1 MNSLDGETRIDLPVT
16 LEQDMRRSL
25 TIIAAAGIALLST
38 TGIAYAQAFPTR
50 PITLVVP
57 FPPGGSTDVVTR
69 LLAKKMSEKI
79 GQPVVVENK
88 PGGGGVSGAV
98 SVKNA
103 APNGYTLYIGHVGSL
118 SVNLHMQKN
127 LGYDP
132 VRDFEPITT
141 MHSFAQ
147 ILMVPAASPAK
158 TLPELVAYA
167 KSKPGGL
174 SYTSQGPG
182 TTSQLQGEIMRLET
196 GAPLVHIPMKGAAA
210 AVIEVVAE
218 RADMMFSSYI
228 SASAFIR
235 DGKLRL
241 IGIGASARSKLLP
254 ELPTLAELGIRGVD
268 FDQWFGI
275 LAPAK
280 TPDAVIR
287 KLNQEIISAMHSPEV
302 ENAVTQLVADVITS
316 TPEEFARRI
325 ATDSARYEK
334 IVRQL
339 GIKFD

>member
-1 MNSLDGETRIDLPVT
+1 
-16 LEQDMRRSL
+16 MRRSL
-25 TIIAAAGIALLST
+25 IIIAAAGMALLSA
-38 TGIAYAQAFPTR
+38 TGIAHAQAFPSR

-69 LLAKKMSEKI
+69 LLAKKMSENV
-79 GQPVVVENK
+79 GQAVVIENK
-88 PGGGGVSGAV
+88 PGGAGISGAV
-98 SVKNA
+98 AVKNA

-132 VRDFEPITT
+132 VADFEPITT

-147 ILMVPAASPAK
+147 ILMVPVGSPAK
-158 TLPELVAYA
+158 TLQELIAYA
-167 KSKPGGL
+167 KAKPGGL

-182 TTSQLQGEIMRLET
+182 TTSQIQGEIMKLET

-210 AVIEVVAE
+210 MVLEVVAG

-228 SASAFIR
+228 SASSFIR

-241 IGIGASARSKLLP
+241 IGIGASTRSKLLP
-254 ELPTLAELGIRGVD
+254 ELPTLAELGIQGVD

-275 LAPAK
+275 LAPAR

-302 ENAVTQLVADVITS
+302 EKAVTQLVADVITS
-316 TPEEFARRI
+316 TPEEFAKRI
-325 ATDSARYEK
+325 ATDSARYGK

-339 GIKFD
+339 GIRFD

>member
-1 MNSLDGETRIDLPVT
+1 LDGEASIYLPIT
-16 LEQDMRRSL
+16 TEEDMRRSL
-25 TIIAAAGIALLST
+25 TIIAAAGIAFLGA
-38 TGIAYAQAFPTR
+38 TGIACAQAFPTR
-50 PITLVVP
+50 PITIVVP
-57 FPPGGSTDVVTR
+57 FPPGGATDVVTR
-69 LLAKKMSEKI
+69 LVAKKMSENI
-79 GQPVVVENK
+79 GQPVVVDNR
-88 PGGGGVSGAV
+88 PGGGGISGAV

-103 APNGYTLYIGHVGSL
+103 APNGYTLYVGHVGSL
-118 SVNLHMQKN
+118 SINLHMQQN

-141 MHSFAQ
+141 FMSFSQ

-182 TTSQLQGEIMRLET
+182 TISQLQGEIMTLET

-210 AVIEVVAE
+210 MVIEVVAE

-241 IGIGASARSKLLP
+241 IGIGADTRSKLLP
-254 ELPTLAELGIRGVD
+254 ELPTLAELGIQGVD
-268 FDQWFGI
+268 FYQWFGI

-287 KLNQEIISAMHSPEV
+287 KLNQEIIRAVRSPEV
-302 ENAVTQLVADVITS
+302 EKAVIQLVADVVTC
-316 TPEEFARRI
+316 TPEEFATRI
-325 ATDSARYEK
+325 AADSARYGK

>member
-1 MNSLDGETRIDLPVT
+1 
-16 LEQDMRRSL
+16 MRRSL
-25 TIIAAAGIALLST
+25 KIVAAAAIALLSA
-38 TGIAYAQAFPTR
+38 TGIVYAQAFPTR
-50 PITLVVP
+50 PITIVVP

-69 LLAKKMSEKI
+69 LLAKRLSESI
-79 GQPVVVENK
+79 GQPVVIENK
-88 PGGGGVSGAV
+88 PGGGGISGAV
-98 SVKNA
+98 AVKNA
-103 APNGYTLYIGHVGSL
+103 APNGYTLYVGHVGSL

-132 VRDFEPITT
+132 VKDFEPITT

-182 TTSQLQGEIMRLET
+182 TTSQIQGEIMKRET

-210 AVIEVVAE
+210 AVTEVVAG

-241 IGIGASARSKLLP
+241 IGIGASTRSKLLP
-254 ELPTLAELGIRGVD
+254 DLPTLAELGIQGVD

-275 LAPAK
+275 LAPAR

-287 KLNQEIISAMHSPEV
+287 KLNQEIVSAMHSPEV
-302 ENAVTQLVADVITS
+302 EKAVTQLVAEVITS
-316 TPEEFARRI
+316 TPEEFAKRI
-325 ATDSARYEK
+325 ATDSARYGK

-339 GIKFD
+339 GIRFD